1 MATPPNFFVEPPY
14 ILSIPTLVDVEH
26 CIIGLALRFVLLGR
40 INAARDF
47 LDLYYSRP
55 VLQNL
60 EATGPRALTPYWHA
74 TEYPTNLPAFMKT
87 DDYFKDYMD
96 SKTQEGV
103 QWPVYVPQE
112 KRTEDEAGIDAILS
126 PEHSRPGYYTTLAPR
141 SALEIA
147 IDLAEKRGNDP
158 INDEKVQEILGVI
171 VKRFSP
177 HYTWRDLNLI
187 DSPRCAPLFISGAL
201 ARAFNATDQ
210 QLDSHAKKLLE
221 ASQQRYWQGFTPS
234 VPYTIPELLQ
244 ECNNA
249 SVDKSDD
256 HWVEMDEE
264 KSMSLFKPPATE
276 EDISNLEKRLDTTL
290 PEDFKAFL
298 RVSNGFGGI
307 WNGHFPGPPLH
318 STEKIDCINP
328 GEYELTFDQLTL
340 PYEVMTHKNI
350 ETGKEDFIGS
360 PVFEKVIEIASYD
373 IDSVWLIPPPLMRK
387 MRDHYK
393 KLYNMAD
400 DHGKRTIERSVDDFA
415 GSWEQW
421 EKLEWGCVY
430 WAAGGSAQLD
440 SFKSF
445 KAWLADSAYCAKTRG
460 GDI

>member
-14 ILSIPTLVDVEH
+14 ILSIPALVDVEH

-60 EATGPRALTPYWHA
+60 EATGPRALTVYWHA

-87 DDYFKDYMD
+87 DDYFEDYME
-96 SKTQEGV
+96 SRTQEGI

-112 KRTEDEAGIDAILS
+112 KRTEDESGIDAILS

-187 DSPRCAPLFISGAL
+187 DSPRCAPLFMSGAL

-210 QLDSHAKKLLE
+210 QLDSHARKLLE
-221 ASQQRYWQGFTPS
+221 ASQQRYWQGFS
-234 VPYTIPELLQ
+234 LSLSDTIPELLQ
-244 ECNNA
+244 ECNIA
-249 SVDKSDD
+249 SVDRCDD

-264 KSMSLFKPPATE
+264 KPMSLYKPPATE
-276 EDISNLEKRLDTTL
+276 EDISNLEKRLDTIL

-298 RVSNGFGGI
+298 R
-307 WNGHFPGPPLH
+307 
-318 STEKIDCINP
+318 IDWINP
-328 GEYELTFDQLTL
+328 GEYELTFEQLTL
-340 PYEVMTHKNI
+340 PYEVMTHKNT

-373 IDSVWLIPPPLMRK
+373 IDSVWLIPPPLMQK
-387 MRDHYK
+387 MSDHYK

-415 GSWEQW
+415 GSWEQR

>member
-1 MATPPNFFVEPPY
+1 
-14 ILSIPTLVDVEH
+14 
-26 CIIGLALRFVLLGR
+26 
-40 INAARDF
+40 
-47 LDLYYSRP
+47 
-55 VLQNL
+55 
-60 EATGPRALTPYWHA
+60 
-74 TEYPTNLPAFMKT
+74 
-87 DDYFKDYMD
+87 MD
-96 SKTQEGV
+96 SKTQEGI

-187 DSPRCAPLFISGAL
+187 DSPRCAPLFMSGAL

-210 QLDSHAKKLLE
+210 QLDSHAKKLRE
-221 ASQQRYWQGFTPS
+221 ASQQRYWQGFSPS
-234 VPYTIPELLQ
+234 LPDTIPELLQ

-249 SVDKSDD
+249 SVDRSDD
-256 HWVEMDEE
+256 RWVEMDEE
-264 KSMSLFKPPATE
+264 KPMSLYKLPATE

-307 WNGHFPGPPLH
+307 WNGYFPGPPLH
-318 STEKIDCINP
+318 PTEKIDWINP

-340 PYEVMTHKNI
+340 PYEVMTHKDI

-360 PVFEKVIEIASYD
+360 PVFEKVIELAIYTD
-373 IDSVWLIPPPLMRK
+373 E
-387 MRDHYK
+387 
-393 KLYNMAD
+393 AD
-400 DHGKRTIERSVDDFA
+400 E
-415 GSWEQW
+415 E
-421 EKLEWGCVY
+421 
-430 WAAGGSAQLD
+430 AAQP
-440 SFKSF
+440 
-445 KAWLADSAYCAKTRG
+445 
-460 GDI
+460 

>member
-60 EATGPRALTPYWHA
+60 EATGPRALTPHWHA
-74 TEYPTNLPAFMKT
+74 TEYPTNLPGFMKT
-87 DDYFKDYMD
+87 DDYFEDYMD
-96 SKTQEGV
+96 SKN
-103 QWPVYVPQE
+103 
-112 KRTEDEAGIDAILS
+112 AG
-126 PEHSRPGYYTTLAPR
+126 R

-221 ASQQRYWQGFTPS
+221 ASQQRYWQGFSPS
-234 VPYTIPELLQ
+234 LPDTIPELLQ

-249 SVDKSDD
+249 SVDRSDD
-256 HWVEMDEE
+256 RWVEMDEE
-264 KSMSLFKPPATE
+264 KPMSLYKLPATE
-276 EDISNLEKRLDTTL
+276 EDISNLEKRL
-290 PEDFKAFL
+290 
-298 RVSNGFGGI
+298 
-307 WNGHFPGPPLH
+307 
-318 STEKIDCINP
+318 
-328 GEYELTFDQLTL
+328 
-340 PYEVMTHKNI
+340 
-350 ETGKEDFIGS
+350 
-360 PVFEKVIEIASYD
+360 
-373 IDSVWLIPPPLMRK
+373 
-387 MRDHYK
+387 
-393 KLYNMAD
+393 
-400 DHGKRTIERSVDDFA
+400 
-415 GSWEQW
+415 
-421 EKLEWGCVY
+421 
-430 WAAGGSAQLD
+430 
-440 SFKSF
+440 
-445 KAWLADSAYCAKTRG
+445 
-460 GDI
+460 